1 MAWATISNLNL
12 TDLTS
17 LFLLFVHIWL
27 MSHNYVYFWD
37 MIFVLF
43 PERFIIFNNCFDMR
57 SICLYPSF
65 NLLPY
70 ICKLFWLLGK
80 KPDLINLLQCF
91 DFEKIKTDFS
101 NLFSLFSIVSNKQKI
116 QFLEQ
121 IIDCHIHLVS
131 GAGIWTHYLSLYC
144 ESPTLTTNHCV
155 SMTLLLL

>member
-1 MAWATISNLNL
+1 MFIFEIWFLFCFQSDSSFLIIAL
-12 TDLTS
+12 TWGRSAFTHHLIYCPT
-17 LFLLFVHIWL
+17 FA
-27 MSHNYVYFWD
+27 
-37 MIFVLF
+37 
-43 PERFIIFNNCFDMR
+43 NCFDFL
-57 SICLYPSF
+57 I
-65 NLLPY
+65 
-70 ICKLFWLLGK
+70 K

-144 ESPTLTTNHCV
+144 ESPPLTTNHCV